1 MLWQKNLLGSQRFRL
16 IIVTGASRGLGKAIV
31 ERLHEKGEEVIGL
44 TRSKN
49 DLGKNSIQCNVSEYL
64 SVKNAAKKVKQ
75 MKKPLK
81 AFINA
86 AGVASMNMA
95 VTTDENTVQKQIQTN
110 LVGTIYCCQ
119 LFAPIMLRQKKGCFI
134 NFSTLAVKLVLKGE
148 SIYAASKAGVEVF
161 SRTFAKEMADFNV
174 RVNCIAPG
182 PIRTDLLKGIT
193 DSQIQKI
200 TSQQI
205 IPKQFQ
211 KSDVCDLVE
220 LLLDEK
226 ASSLSGQVLNL
237 GGV

>member
-1 MLWQKNLLGSQRFRL
+1 M

-31 ERLHEKGEEVIGL
+31 ERLSKKGEEVIGL
-44 TRSKN
+44 TRSKKS
-49 DLGKNSIQCNVSEYL
+49 LKINSIQCDVSEYL
-64 SVKNAAKKVKQ
+64 SVKSAARKVKL

-95 VTTDENTVQKQIQTN
+95 VTTDEITVQKQIQTN

-134 NFSTLAVKLVLKGE
+134 NFSTLAVKLALKGE

-161 SRTFAKEMADFNV
+161 SRTFAKEMADFNI